1 MFLKINK
8 KSMPK
13 YQIQQDKIAD
23 SLGLAEHLNNIKA

>member
-13 YQIQQDKIAD
+13 YQIQKDKIAD
-23 SLGLAEHLNNIKA
+23 SLGLAETFK